1 MHSTWM
7 QPGLTYCIGCRR
19 LRDGN
24 RLKNMPLY
32 VLKSSA
38 GVEVHVRPIGCCIQR
53 LLVPDAQGNLEDI
66 VLGFDDLKPYS
77 VRVGTGAHVF
87 QVSTRLLMM
96 PTLSQHHRAML
107 AACEPVLQSSASHI
121 ALHLAAPKSLLQ
133 RYTSA
138 QRHQSAPEIP
148 WPAK

>member
-1 MHSTWM
+1 MT
-7 QPGLTYCIGCRR
+7 CCNGCRR

-66 VLGFDDLKPYS
+66 VLGFDDLKPYA
-77 VRVGTGAHVF
+77 VRAGTGACIP
-87 QVSTRLLMM
+87 QVSKRLPMM
-96 PTLSQHHRAML
+96 LTLSG
-107 AACEPVLQSSASHI
+107 
-121 ALHLAAPKSLLQ
+121 
-133 RYTSA
+133 
-138 QRHQSAPEIP
+138 
-148 WPAK
+148 

>member
-1 MHSTWM
+1 MHSTCK
-7 QPGLTYCIGCRR
+7 QPGMTCCNGCRR
-19 LRDGN
+19 LRDGS

-77 VRVGTGAHVF
+77 VRAGTGAHVHLRIYDF
-87 QVSTRLLMM
+87 NAAAHDAHPVPASQGDAGSMLIYFAVERLTHCSV
-96 PTLSQHHRAML
+96 PGNSEEPP
-107 AACEPVLQSSASHI
+107 AASYFCPV
-121 ALHLAAPKSLLQ
+121 
-133 RYTSA
+133 T
-138 QRHQSAPEIP
+138 
-148 WPAK
+148 